1 MDFDSQIK
9 HMNEAGLLYQVIM
22 DFCDVRGDF
31 SPEKISAVDMGY
43 IFENLVRRF
52 SESYNE
58 EAGVHFTSH
67 DIIYLMSDLLV
78 AGDKS
83 AFAGDGISKTV
94 YESKTQNLIQINDC
108 PLRGVA

>member
-1 MDFDSQIK
+1 MSGG
-9 HMNEAGLLYQVIM
+9 N
-22 DFCDVRGDF
+22 F

-78 AGDKS
+78 ADDKS

-108 PLRGVA
+108 PLRSVA